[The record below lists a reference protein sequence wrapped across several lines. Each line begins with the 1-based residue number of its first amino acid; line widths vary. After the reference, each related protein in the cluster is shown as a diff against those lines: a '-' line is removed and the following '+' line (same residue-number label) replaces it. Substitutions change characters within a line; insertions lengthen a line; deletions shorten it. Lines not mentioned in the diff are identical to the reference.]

1 MNKTAQKCENDAA
14 IFMQKY
20 TLKLFFALKI
30 AHFSCVILEGNL
42 NFQDFFQRQF
52 CTGNSPLNLN

>member
-30 AHFSCVILEGNL
+30 AHFSCVSLEGNL
-42 NFQDFFQRQF
+42 NFQDFCQKKV
-52 CTGNSPLNLN
+52 L